1 VFFRAN
7 SVEGNSGS
15 AAESCWCQYVV
26 PLANGARAVGLECV
40 STIVPSANYAISG
53 GIELRDQTVR
63 SKLQADDIGDKVRAP
78 LKASS

>member
-1 VFFRAN
+1 VQTAWKVIQAPLLKAVGVN
-7 SVEGNSGS
+7 TWS
-15 AAESCWCQYVV
+15 A
-26 PLANGARAVGLECV
+26 LANGARAVGLECV